1 MDLYLSNINMYQF
14 YTLATI
20 IWLVRQLD
28 FSLVLLETVNG
39 EIYHTLLLFQCL
51 Y

>member
-20 IWLVRQLD
+20 IWLVWHLVVENNS
-28 FSLVLLETVNG
+28 SLLLLETVNG
-39 EIYHTLLLFQCL
+39 KINHTLL
-51 Y
+51 